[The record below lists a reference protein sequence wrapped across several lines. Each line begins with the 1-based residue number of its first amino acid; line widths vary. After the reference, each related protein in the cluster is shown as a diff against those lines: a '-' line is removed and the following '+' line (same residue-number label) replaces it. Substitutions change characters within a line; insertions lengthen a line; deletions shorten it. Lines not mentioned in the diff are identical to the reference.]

1 MWGDTGWGGVGVTME
16 GSVGTP
22 STAGTVGAPFTP
34 SHEGVFYVLIGIAYI
49 GAAVL
54 LFFFLNNRGLLPP
67 TWRGGPTPTHSGQG
81 PPGS

>member
-54 LFFFLNNRGLLPP
+54 LFFF
-67 TWRGGPTPTHSGQG
+67 
-81 PPGS
+81 